1 MKNITITM
9 DEEVARW
16 ARVEAARREMS
27 VSRFLGALAREKM
40 DAGAA
45 YERARRSFMA
55 IEPTGHSGGHMPTRD
70 EIHDR
75 AALRR

>member
-9 DEEVARW
+9 EDEVARW
-16 ARVEAARREMS
+16 VRVEAARREMS
-27 VSRFLGALAREKM
+27 LSRFLGEVAKEKM
-40 DAGAA
+40 DADAA

>member
-1 MKNITITM
+1 MRNVTVTM

-16 ARVEAARREMS
+16 VRVEAARRDMS
-27 VSRFLGALAREKM
+27 LSRFLGGLAREKM
-40 DAGAA
+40 DADVA
-45 YERARRSFMA
+45 YEQARRSFMA
-55 IEPTGHSGGHMPTRD
+55 IEPTGHSAGRMPTRD